1 MLAVKC
7 PVDHAPRAQAKLRA
21 VESPIRE
28 EWQQDGSWT
37 GLFDLPDEEV
47 ASFRELVEE
56 VAGGD
61 AQVKEIDSE
70 DDIPGF
76 RMALYL
82 FEPTN

>member
-1 MLAVKC
+1 MIAVKC

-21 VESPIRE
+21 VSSPIRE

-37 GLFDLPDEEV
+37 GLFDLPDEE
-47 ASFRELVEE
+47 AESFYALVDE
-56 VAGGD
+56 VTDGE
-61 AQVKEIDSE
+61 AQVREIESE
-70 DDIPGF
+70 EDIPGF